1 MTEITR
7 VSFPSVKR
15 SCASWGH
22 LSGEF
27 RPRPARR
34 APRAALRAHAG
45 ARRARPYPG
54 RMSQPTTVADVLE
67 RAARAAGHP
76 RLTWYGPDGARIELS
91 GSVLANWVTKTVN
104 LLVEELDAGPG
115 TRVLLD
121 LPPHWRT
128 VPWALAAWRTGACVV
143 LPGDGGRAHD
153 GAGRADVGP
162 VDVVV
167 TDRPAAHPAPG
178 RPVVV
183 AVTLAS
189 LARRFDGE
197 LPAGA
202 VDAAAAVMTYGDALG
217 WVPDVDPAAPALESA
232 GARVPHAG
240 LVARARAA
248 TAAAAGGRALEGARA
263 LLTVDGGR
271 AVPGPASDVGAV
283 LDHVLTL
290 LAADGSLVLL
300 DPGAAPDTDR
310 PARRARVT
318 ADERVTLDL
327 G

>member
-1 MTEITR
+1 MGTG
-7 VSFPSVKR
+7 
-15 SCASWGH
+15 A
-22 LSGEF
+22 
-27 RPRPARR
+27 ARR
-34 APRAALRAHAG
+34 VRT
-45 ARRARPYPG
+45 YPG
-54 RMSQPTTVADVLE
+54 RMSPFTTVAEVLAHAG
-67 RAARAAGHP
+67 RATGHP

-91 GSVLANWVTKTVN
+91 GAVLVNWVTKTVN

-128 VPWALAAWRTGACVV
+128 VPWALAAWRTGACLV
-143 LPGDGGRAHD
+143 LTGGEP
-153 GAGRADVGP
+153 VGP

-178 RPVVV
+178 RPAVV

-189 LARRFDGE
+189 LARRFEGE

-217 WVPDVDPAAPALESA
+217 WVPDVDPAAPAVQRD
-232 GARVPHAG
+232 GARVAHG
-240 LVARARAA
+240 ELVAHARATTEA
-248 TAAAAGGRALEGARA
+248 VAGGHPLEDARV

-271 AVPGPASDVGAV
+271 TVPGPAGDVGAV

-290 LAADGSLVLL
+290 IAADGSVVLL
-300 DPGAAPDTDR
+300 DPGTAAEPDR
-310 PARRARVT
+310 AARRARVV